1 MQLRYLKTLHPPQE
15 AIAPITAI
23 TWSPNTRKLAVC
35 SIDRIVHLFD
45 DAGERQDKF
54 STKPA
59 DPKGPKNYTVVGM
72 AFSPDSGKLAVAQSD
87 NIVFVYKLGV
97 DWHDKKSICNK
108 FQQSSAVTCLTWPSR
123 RPQEIVFGL
132 AEGKVKVGQ
141 LRSNKAAT
149 LYTTDSYV
157 VSCSSS
163 PDGNSV
169 ISGHLDGSVY
179 RFCFDNGTGDGSA
192 AHSKLTTHTSVPYAL
207 SWGESI
213 CLAGNDNCV
222 TFYDPDGNY
231 LQQFNYAGEENQKEF
246 TCASFNPSGESVVV
260 GSFNKMHIF
269 NYNMRD
275 GKWKE
280 AGLKEVENMYS
291 VTSMAWK
298 QDGNRFVVGAL
309 CGLVDMYDA
318 CIRRHRYKNKFE
330 FTYVSLSQVIVK
342 RLATGTRIV
351 LKSHFGY
358 EIEKINVFQDRYLVA
373 HTPDTLLMGDLET
386 CKLSEVPWNGSGS
399 EKFHFD
405 YESVCMIYNAGELS
419 FVEYGRNEI
428 LGSCRTEHV
437 SPHLI
442 SVRLDDDL
450 GPEADEMKKVAYLID
465 LQTVNIQ
472 DLYTGLNIATINH
485 EAKIDWLEMSEGA
498 SHLLFRDKRRQL
510 HLYNI
515 EEQTRSTLL
524 SYCSYVQW
532 VPESD
537 VVVAQNRDS
546 LCVWYSINAPER
558 VTIFPIKG
566 EIEDIERANGRTEVV
581 VDEGMNT
588 VSYALDESLIAFGS
602 AVERRNFGK
611 AVDLLEQLE
620 LTPETEAMWQT
631 LSKMALD
638 HQKLHIAERCYAALG
653 DVAKARYLHKVVAV
667 QDFASEKYGG
677 DGIEFYHVK
686 AKLAC
691 LEKQFKKAE
700 SLLLEQGQID
710 VAVEMYM
717 ELHRWDEAIAVAES
731 KGGATMDVENMK
743 RQYYDWLLE
752 NGQEEK
758 AAQVKEKAGDFN
770 SAIRLYLQGGLPAR
784 AAQVAQQHG
793 VDSQLQQTIAQA
805 LMKGGMYEKA
815 GEFFEN
821 LAMPQ
826 KALDAYRKGR
836 AYRRAVELSRRESPS
851 EVVSLEEEW
860 GDWLA
865 SQHQLES
872 AFNHFVEAGQYM
884 KAVEAAIGSRQWNR
898 AMQTV
903 DQLEPEVAQQY
914 QKRIARQLE
923 ESRKYEEA
931 ERYYVRSRYPQE
943 AVDMWI
949 RQGKWDNALRVA
961 ENFKSPKEVQLLCIQ
976 QAQKLE
982 EETRYKEAET
992 LYLRGKEIDD
1002 AINMYKKA
1010 RMYDDMIRLVSTFRK
1025 DLLVETHLHLAQ
1037 QLEAEGNFRAAEHHF
1052 AEAKEWK
1059 AAVNMYRVNNLWE
1072 DALRTAKV
1080 YGGVNASK
1088 HVAFLWASSL
1098 GGEAGAKL
1106 LTKLG
1111 LIEQAIDYACESGSF
1126 AFAFEL
1132 AKASCKTKIPE
1143 VHVKHAMYL
1152 EDEGQFK
1159 EAEEEFIKGNK
1170 PKEAIDMYIHM
1181 RDWPSAMNLAE
1192 NYETRCIPDVLAAQG
1207 KECIEKREFSK
1218 AEQLFLRARK
1228 PELAVNMY
1236 RDADDMK
1243 SALRVAKDHAPQL
1256 VPSLENAKRTGA
1268 APGAGGMQQHIP
1280 ELGAA
1285 RSGDPTAEARM
1296 YEAQGEWSR
1305 AIDAYLT
1312 ISKDDTGDLD
1322 YLEQVWETAV
1332 KLAMSHET
1340 NRISEVMSIVS
1351 KKLISINR
1359 YRVAADLYEGFQMY
1373 KEAIDVYVQG
1383 QMFDEAR
1390 SLANRRAPQM
1400 LEYINS
1406 SVGMAPANEMPGM
1419 GVGTQALD
1427 LLAQQGDWERCMRE
1441 SQREGEDC
1449 VAKYGAQYAKDLVN
1463 KGDYEGAVGVFQR
1476 YGAPPQPAVFD
1487 LYKRISH
1494 EILALDP
1501 PRDAALQGLKEVLYK
1516 LVSGLEGLPGH
1527 SEFEQLLF
1535 IVHFIT
1541 QKIMCS
1547 NAGLSDTAA
1556 KLAISLVRY
1565 CTDVPAD
1572 KAFHDAGQCAKD
1584 MGWNNMAFVFFNRYL
1599 DLTEAMEEPEM
1610 ANMIDNSDFA
1620 NSDIPF
1626 DFPLP
1631 EKSQTDEE
1639 KSHTEEVRNW
1649 VLQVSMDNNTDQSL
1663 DTRNCDSCGAGTF
1676 SGSLKCHSCATTKR
1690 PCIITGFPVL
1700 RDSVKCPSCN
1710 MVANRSDWNNYVGK
1724 VKTCPWCGAVANAMM
1739 GGGDFY

>member
-1 MQLRYLKTLHPPQE
+1 MQLRYLKTLMPPQE

-108 FQQSSAVTCLTWPSR
+108 FQQGSAVTCLTWPSR

-132 AEGKVKVGQ
+132 AEGKVKIGQ

-157 VSCSSS
+157 VSLCTS

-169 ISGHLDGSVY
+169 LSGHLDGSVY
-179 RFCFDNGTGDGSA
+179 RFCFDNGNGDGTA
-192 AHSKLTTHTSVPYAL
+192 AHSKLTQHSSVPYAL
-207 SWGESI
+207 TWGESI

-222 TFYDPDGNY
+222 TFYDQDGNY
-231 LQQFNYAGEENQKEF
+231 IQHFTYTNDDKQKEF

-260 GSFNKMHIF
+260 GSFNRIHIF
-269 NYNMRD
+269 NFNMRRQQ
-275 GKWKE
+275 WEE

-291 VTSMAWK
+291 VSSMAWK
-298 QDGNRFVVGAL
+298 QDGNRFVCGAL

-358 EIEKINVFQDRYLVA
+358 EIEKINIFQDRYLVA

-386 CKLSEVPWNGSGS
+386 CKLSEVPWNGSGA

-405 YESVCMIYNAGELS
+405 YEAVCMIYNAGELS

-437 SPHLI
+437 SPHQI
-442 SVRLDDDL
+442 SVRLDNDRGEDA
-450 GPEADEMKKVAYLID
+450 EEMKKVAYLID
-465 LQTVNIQ
+465 MQTVNIQ
-472 DLYTGLNIATINH
+472 DLYTGMNVATINH
-485 EAKIDWLEMSEGA
+485 EAKIDWLELSEGA

-510 HLYNI
+510 HLYDIAN
-515 EEQTRSTLL
+515 QNHTTLL

-602 AVERRNFGK
+602 AVERKNFAK
-611 AVDLLEQLE
+611 AVELLEQLE

-631 LSKMALD
+631 LSTLALE
-638 HQKLHIAERCYAALG
+638 HRKLHIAERCYAALG
-653 DVAKARYLHKVVAV
+653 DVAKARYLHKVVSV
-667 QDFASEKYGG
+667 QEFAEDKYGG
-677 DGIEFYHVK
+677 DGTDFYHVR

-691 LEKQFKKAE
+691 LDKQFNKAE
-700 SLLLEQGQID
+700 ALLLEQGQVE
-710 VAVEMYM
+710 VAIEMYM
-717 ELHRWDEAIAVAES
+717 ELHRWDEAIAVAEA
-731 KGGATMDVENMK
+731 KGQSLDVDNMK
-743 RQYYDWLLE
+743 RTYYEWLRDTK
-752 NGQEEK
+752 QEEK
-758 AAQVKEKAGDFN
+758 AAQVKERAGDFN
-770 SAIRLYLQGGLPAR
+770 SAIRLYLEGGLPAR
-784 AAQVAQQHG
+784 AAQVAQTHG
-793 VDSQLQQTIAQA
+793 VDPQLQQTIAQA
-805 LMKGGMYEKA
+805 LMKGGMHEKA
-815 GEFFEN
+815 GDFFEK
-821 LAMPQ
+821 LEMPQ
-826 KALDAYRKGR
+826 KALEAFRKGN
-836 AYRRAVELSRRESPS
+836 AYRRAVELARRQAPA

-860 GDWLA
+860 GDWLT
-865 SQHQLES
+865 SQHQLDS
-872 AFNHFVEAGQYM
+872 AFNHYVEAGQYM
-884 KAVEAAIGSRQWNR
+884 KAVEAAIGARQWTR

-903 DQLEPEVAQQY
+903 DQLEPDVAQQY

-931 ERYYVRSRYPQE
+931 ERYYVRSRCPQE

-961 ENFKSPKEVQLLCIQ
+961 ENFKSPKEVALLCLQ
-976 QAQKLE
+976 EAQRLE
-982 EETRYKEAET
+982 EQGRFKEAET

-1025 DLLVETHLHLAQ
+1025 DLLLETHLHLAQ

-1132 AKASCKTKIPE
+1132 AKASCKAKITE

-1159 EAEEEFIKGNK
+1159 EAEEEFIKGSK

-1181 RDWPSAMNLAE
+1181 RDWPNAMRLAE
-1192 NYETRCIPDVLAAQG
+1192 TFENRCIPDVFAAQG
-1207 KECIEKREFSK
+1207 KEAMEKRDFSR

-1228 PELAVNMY
+1228 PELAVNMH
-1236 RDADDMK
+1236 RDAGNMK
-1243 SALRVAKDHAPQL
+1243 DALRVAKEHAPQL
-1256 VPSLENAKRTGA
+1256 VSTLENAKKGA
-1268 APGAGGMQQHIP
+1268 PAGGSLGGMGYIP
-1280 ELGAA
+1280 DGNSRGADVT
-1285 RSGDPTAEARM
+1285 GEARM
-1296 YEAQGEWSR
+1296 YEQQHDYSR

-1312 ISKDDTGDLD
+1312 ISKDDTNDLD

-1340 NRISEVMSIVS
+1340 HRIGEVMGIVS
-1351 KKLISINR
+1351 KKLIGINR
-1359 YRVAADLYEGFQMY
+1359 FRVAADLYEGLQMY

-1383 QMFDEAR
+1383 QMLDEAR
-1390 SLANRRAPQM
+1390 SLANRRAPQF
-1400 LEYINS
+1400 LDYIS
-1406 SVGMAPANEMPGM
+1406 SAVGMGNVGEVPGM
-1419 GVGTQALD
+1419 GGGTANLD
-1427 LLAQQGDWERCMRE
+1427 LMAQQNDWDACLKGA
-1441 SQREGEDC
+1441 QREGPDC
-1449 VAKYGAQYAKDLVN
+1449 LAKYTAQYAKNLVTQ
-1463 KGDYEGAVGVFQR
+1463 GDYDSAVGVFQKWIVPTNT
-1476 YGAPPQPAVFD
+1476 ALFD

-1494 EILALDP
+1494 ELLALDP
-1501 PRDAALQGLKEVLYK
+1501 PQETSLKTLKEVIYK
-1516 LVSGLEGLPGH
+1516 LVTGLEGMQGH
-1527 SEFEQLLF
+1527 TEFERLLY
-1535 IVHFIT
+1535 IVHFVT
-1541 QKIMCS
+1541 MKIES
-1547 NAGLSDTAA
+1547 ERAGLNEIAT
-1556 KLAISLVRY
+1556 KLAVALVRY
-1565 CTDVPAD
+1565 CTEIPAD
-1572 KAFHDAGQCAKD
+1572 KAFHDAGQLCKKQN
-1584 MGWNNMAFVFFNRYL
+1584 WLNMAFVFFNRYL
-1599 DLTEAMEEPEM
+1599 DLTEAMEEPDM

-1620 NSDIPF
+1620 NTDVPF

-1639 KSHTEEVRNW
+1639 KAHTEEVRNW
-1649 VLQVSMDNNTDQSL
+1649 VLQVSMDNAIEQTL
-1663 DTRNCDSCGAGTF
+1663 DTRNCESCGTSIYAA
-1676 SGSLKCHSCATTKR
+1676 SCSCHNCGHVNK
-1690 PCIITGFPVL
+1690 PCIITGYPVL
-1700 RDSVKCPSCN
+1700 RDSVNCKSCN
-1710 MVANRSDWNNYVGK
+1710 MPANRDDWNSYVVK
-1724 VKTCPWCGAVANAMM
+1724 LKTCPWCGAVANPVMS
-1739 GGGDFY
+1739 GGMDSYY